1 MEKIGFEYYGD
12 RPEPVLTR
20 NRKTPKER
28 FEDLDAVKK
37 KHLLDSF
44 AEGIEANKLTHK
56 GINRFAIRFFYEK
69 MIHMSKFSKA
79 LMQGE
84 VVMEPEE
91 KDENGVVTKEAVLNT
106 PPKDFIELRI
116 MVVGL
121 TGIDLSLQDVEN
133 VLNKMI
139 VYASPDKKGDWNF
152 YKGKVKPKE
161 IIAK

>member
-1 MEKIGFEYYGD
+1 MDKIGFEYYGT
-12 RPEPVLTR
+12 REEPVLTR

-28 FEDLDAVKK
+28 FEDLSTEQKQ
-37 KHLLDSF
+37 HLLDSF

-106 PPKDFIELRI
+106 PPNTFIQLRT
-116 MVVGL
+116 MVTGQE
-121 TGIDLSLQDVEN
+121 GIDLSQQDVEN
-133 VLNKMI
+133 VLNIMI
-139 VYASPDKKGDWNF
+139 EYASPDKQGDWNF
-152 YKGKVKPKE
+152 YTGKIKPKE
-161 IIAK
+161 IETK